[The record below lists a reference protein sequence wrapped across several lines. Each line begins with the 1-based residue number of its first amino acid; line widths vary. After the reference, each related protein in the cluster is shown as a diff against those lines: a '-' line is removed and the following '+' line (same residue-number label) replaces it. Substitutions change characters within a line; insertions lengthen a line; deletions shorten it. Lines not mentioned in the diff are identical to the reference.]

1 MVMSALLLK
10 ADMCS
15 ATSDVGYVPEADI
28 RESELRK
35 KGGGLLKVERYRI
48 IRLWTRPLSV
58 GLGRWPG
65 PEILRSFH

>member
-1 MVMSALLLK
+1 MSALPPK
-10 ADMCS
+10 ADMCG
-15 ATSDVGYVPEADI
+15 ALVHAGFWPEADI

-35 KGGGLLKVERYRI
+35 KGGGLLKVKRYRI

>member
-1 MVMSALLLK
+1 MSALPPK
-10 ADMCS
+10 ADICS
-15 ATSDVGYVPEADI
+15 AAAHVRYGPEADI

-35 KGGGLLKVERYRI
+35 KGGGLLKVKRYRI

>member
-1 MVMSALLLK
+1 MSALPPK
-10 ADMCS
+10 ADICS
-15 ATSDVGYVPEADI
+15 AAAHVRYGPEADI

-35 KGGGLLKVERYRI
+35 KGGGLLKVKRYRT
-48 IRLWTRPLSV
+48 IRPWTRPLSV